1 MLEFNPVDLYSLQNN
16 NTTTVP
22 VLNNTSTSFSDTL
35 QNTASTSLDAIFQ
48 KASEKYDVP
57 VSLLKAIGKAE
68 SDFNPNAVSG
78 AGAQGVMQL
87 MPATAKSLGV
97 TNSFD
102 AEQNIMGGAKY
113 IKQMLDRYDG
123 NTKLALAAYNAG
135 SGNVQKYGGIPPFK
149 ETQNYVKKVMAY
161 AGETLTAG
169 NYAIGQNQAINRT
182 NKANTTDTSLQNQIE
197 QSILNFKELTQ
208 EDYLLFIES
217 LKNDMSASL
226 LSSISDMDYDGHDK
240 KDNLFSQNDYLKNYN
255 YILNNSPS
263 YYDVANLSSSN
274 ANLLGNRFQTMYDTE
289 NNI

>member
-1 MLEFNPVDLYSLQNN
+1 MLEFNTVDLYSLQNN
-16 NTTTVP
+16 NKTTP
-22 VLNNTSTSFSDTL
+22 VLSNTSASFSDTL

-68 SDFNPNAVSG
+68 SNFNPNAVSG

-123 NTKLALAAYNAG
+123 NVKLALAAYNAG

-169 NYAIGQNQAINRT
+169 NYTIGQNQTTNRT
-182 NKANTTDTSLQNQIE
+182 NTINTTDSSSLQSQIE

-217 LKNDMSASL
+217 LKNDMSSSL
-226 LSSISDMDYDGHDK
+226 LSSISDMDYDNNDK
-240 KDNLFSQNDYLKNYN
+240 KDSLFSQNDYLKNYN

-263 YYDVANLSSSN
+263 YYDISNLSSSN
-274 ANLLGNRFQTMYDTE
+274 ASLLGNRFQTMYDNE
-289 NNI
+289 